1 MKERDDGPAAPRDG
15 VFERILDRALDSPEI
30 MAAMEHVGVADTRER
45 LRAEA
50 LQARPALSRA
60 AAVEYDQYLRLRTS
74 GRDDGPSKDA
84 ADTEDGSVSVSALL
98 APSLGVVAA
107 GVYVLS
113 GFDLHALDVRPHLND
128 GLIMVVVILAAVTAG
143 AALGDLLWSLAT
155 RGRPTPEDRDP
166 ELRHAHEEWQLTL
179 LEREVMPFL
188 LGRLDGT
195 VSVQPPLQPPLQ
207 SPLQPALQPS
217 LQPSTRERPSQSD
230 LSFAPGSAKK

>member
-1 MKERDDGPAAPRDG
+1 MKERDAGPAAPRDG
-15 VFERILDRALDSPEI
+15 AFERILDRALDSPEI

-50 LQARPALSRA
+50 LQACPALSRA
-60 AAVEYDQYLRLRTS
+60 AAVEYDRYLRLRSS
-74 GRDDGPSKDA
+74 GRYDGPSKEA
-84 ADTEDGSVSVSALL
+84 AGTEDGAMSVSALL

-155 RGRPTPEDRDP
+155 RGRPTSEDRDP
-166 ELRHAHEEWQLTL
+166 ELRHADEEWQLTL
-179 LEREVMPFL
+179 LERGVMPFL
-188 LGRLDGT
+188 LGRLEGT
-195 VSVQPPLQPPLQ
+195 VSVQPPLQA
-207 SPLQPALQPS
+207 PLQPALQPS

>member
-1 MKERDDGPAAPRDG
+1 MKERDAGPAAPRDG
-15 VFERILDRALDSPEI
+15 AFERILDRALDSPEI

-60 AAVEYDQYLRLRTS
+60 AAVEYDRYLRLRAS
-74 GRDDGPSKDA
+74 GQHDGPSKEA
-84 ADTEDGSVSVSALL
+84 SGTEDGSVSVSALL

-179 LEREVMPFL
+179 LKQGVMPFL
-188 LGRLDGT
+188 LGRLEGT
-195 VSVQPPLQPPLQ
+195 VSVQPPLQA
-207 SPLQPALQPS
+207 PLQPALQPS

>member
-195 VSVQPPLQPPLQ
+195 VSVQPPLQ

>member
-1 MKERDDGPAAPRDG
+1 MKERDAGPAAPRDG
-15 VFERILDRALDSPEI
+15 AFERILDRALDSPEI

-60 AAVEYDQYLRLRTS
+60 AAVEYDRYLRLRAS
-74 GRDDGPSKDA
+74 GRHDGPSKEA
-84 ADTEDGSVSVSALL
+84 SGTEDGSVSVSALL

-155 RGRPTPEDRDP
+155 RGRPTPEGRDP

-179 LEREVMPFL
+179 LEREVMLFL
-188 LGRLDGT
+188 LGRLEGT
-195 VSVQPPLQPPLQ
+195 VSVQPPLQP
-207 SPLQPALQPS
+207 ALHPS

>member
-98 APSLGVVAA
+98 ASSLGVVAA

-179 LEREVMPFL
+179 LERGVMPFL
-188 LGRLDGT
+188 LGRLEGT
-195 VSVQPPLQPPLQ
+195 VSVQPPLQ